1 MHNLPAIGK
10 RLAHV
15 FLLLLAVIVFN
26 FFLVRLAPGDPAEVI
41 AGEMGGVT
49 AEVLQDIRRS
59 YGLDK
64 PQLVQLGVYLGR
76 VAQGDLGYSYF
87 YNTPV
92 TELIFARLGPTLILV
107 LTALFFAIGVGTL
120 LGVLASLKPAG
131 LFSNIITVFALVGYS
146 MPVFWTGI
154 MLVIVFAATLGWFP
168 ISNMYEVTV
177 TESGWVKFADLLH
190 HLVLPAFTLG
200 VIYLAQY
207 ARLARA
213 SMLEVLDADY
223 IRTARAKGLG
233 EVRVIGKHA
242 LRNAVIPVVT
252 IAGLQFGHLISGA
265 VLVET
270 VFNWPGL
277 GTLALESVLG
287 RDYPTLLGILFFS
300 ALLVVT
306 ANLLTDL
313 AYRVIDPRIR
323 TGE

>member
-59 YGLDK
+59 YGLDR

-300 ALLVVT
+300 ALLVVA

>member
-76 VAQGDLGYSYF
+76 VAHGDLGYSYF

-223 IRTARAKGLG
+223 IRTARAKGWA
-233 EVRVIGKHA
+233 K
-242 LRNAVIPVVT
+242 
-252 IAGLQFGHLISGA
+252 FGS
-265 VLVET
+265 
-270 VFNWPGL
+270 
-277 GTLALESVLG
+277 
-287 RDYPTLLGILFFS
+287 S
-300 ALLVVT
+300 ANT
-306 ANLLTDL
+306 RCAM
-313 AYRVIDPRIR
+313 R
-323 TGE
+323 